1 MFNNSEEAVIEEH
14 TELTMEQYIGW
25 MEGVKKDLEAL
36 KPQDNKINQSAI
48 LALNSCIELANK
60 VVIPKAKMEV
70 EDKGEPNMVG
80 RDIPDAI
87 YDEFPKGDN

>member
-1 MFNNSEEAVIEEH
+1 MFNNNEEAVIEEH

-48 LALNSCIELANK
+48 SALNSCIELANK

-80 RDIPDAI
+80 RDTPDAI